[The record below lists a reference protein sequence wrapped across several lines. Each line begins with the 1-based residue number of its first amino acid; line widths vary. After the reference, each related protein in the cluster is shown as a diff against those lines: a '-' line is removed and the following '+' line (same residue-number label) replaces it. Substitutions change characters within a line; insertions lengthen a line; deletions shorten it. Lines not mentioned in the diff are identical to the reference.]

1 MIQLLIEVY
10 YYRVYIGINNNIF
23 CRYFSRIGSYGEI
36 NFIKVNYLISKVNIK
51 EMFQMFGER
60 NIDIWL
66 LSKIVKFI
74 KRLIVYIIFSSVRD
88 AF

>member
-1 MIQLLIEVY
+1 
-10 YYRVYIGINNNIF
+10 
-23 CRYFSRIGSYGEI
+23 
-36 NFIKVNYLISKVNIK
+36 
-51 EMFQMFGER
+51 MFQMFGEI

>member
-1 MIQLLIEVY
+1 
-10 YYRVYIGINNNIF
+10 
-23 CRYFSRIGSYGEI
+23 
-36 NFIKVNYLISKVNIK
+36 
-51 EMFQMFGER
+51 MFQMFEER